1 MDRNISYQRSV
12 RIRRGQLP
20 DFWDNFRRGILR
32 SSLHWRGSTT
42 TSFWPPL
49 PRGRVLLQA
58 EPEGKGRQMSL
69 EGTREAV
76 TKYLDSEHSDT
87 SMMADD
93 VVFTIMAT
101 GEEHR
106 SPEGV
111 SQMLNYF
118 YHVAFDA
125 HKEYRNQLFDD
136 GIAFVEGDFVGE
148 HIGEFAGIPPTNKHV
163 RVPLG
168 VVYELENDEIKRGRV
183 YFEMPALF
191 KQLGVEAS

>member
-1 MDRNISYQRSV
+1 
-12 RIRRGQLP
+12 
-20 DFWDNFRRGILR
+20 
-32 SSLHWRGSTT
+32 
-42 TSFWPPL
+42 
-49 PRGRVLLQA
+49 
-58 EPEGKGRQMSL
+58 MSL
-69 EGTREAV
+69 DGTREAV
-76 TKYLDSEHSDT
+76 TKYLDSEHTDT

-101 GEEHR
+101 GEKHR
-106 SPEGV
+106 GPEGV

-163 RVPLG
+163 RVPLS